1 MLMDMKVFA
10 ERLKTAR
17 SERNITATELAEALG
32 INKATVYRY
41 ENAEIGKV
49 KTVTINAI
57 ADYLNV
63 NPDYL
68 IGATDNKHTVK
79 EAEDLLNSIT
89 DGEKA
94 LLEMFRRVPVD
105 DQQMVLDMIKI
116 ALKQSQ

>member
-1 MLMDMKVFA
+1 MMVFA
-10 ERLKTAR
+10 ERLKMIR
-17 SERNITATELAEALG
+17 SERNITATELAEHLG
-32 INKATVYRY
+32 INKATIYRY
-41 ENAEIGKV
+41 ENAEIGRIKS
-49 KTVTINAI
+49 VTINAI

-89 DGEKA
+89 DAEKS
-94 LLEMFRRVPVD
+94 LLELFRRVPEEHR
-105 DQQMVLDMIKI
+105 QMVLEMIKI

>member
-1 MLMDMKVFA
+1 MDMKVLA
-10 ERLKTAR
+10 QRLKAIR
-17 SERNITATELAEALG
+17 EARNITIAELADALG
-32 INKATVYRY
+32 INKATMYRY
-41 ENAEIGKV
+41 ETAEFQSIKP
-49 KTVTINAI
+49 TRLQAI

-68 IGATDNKHTVK
+68 IGATDNKHTTK
-79 EAEDLLNSIT
+79 EAEDLLASIT

-105 DQQMVLDMIKI
+105 DQQMVLDMIRI

>member
-1 MLMDMKVFA
+1 MDMDMVVFA
-10 ERLKTAR
+10 ERLKTTR
-17 SERNITATELAEALG
+17 KMQNITARELADAIG
-32 INKATVYRY
+32 INKSTIHRY
-41 ENAEIGKV
+41 ETGDFQSI
-49 KTVTINAI
+49 KTSVLEKI

-105 DQQMVLDMIKI
+105 DQQMVLDMIRI